1 MEPSKVFSAKNSLQR
16 HVNEI
21 HLGFK
26 PFECEQCSY
35 KIGTKHKLDIHIQA
49 KHTGVW
55 RAVYDQSRI
64 FDMMPKPKFTFKKIR
79 PSAKGITWIRKYDFF

>member
-21 HLGFK
+21 HLDYK

-35 KIGTKHKLDIHIQA
+35 KIGTKNKLAIHIQA

-55 RAVYDQSRI
+55 REV
-64 FDMMPKPKFTFKKIR
+64 
-79 PSAKGITWIRKYDFF
+79 